1 MAIVKVGTYR
11 NPPEDITDYEA
22 MVAHLDAYTRQ
33 VGNQGMILTEW
44 TNTTNVPKIAMGS
57 YISHGGV
64 LYVVED
70 EDYVL
75 PALSVDGTY
84 YIRVAVSG
92 ETLALDYI
100 TDLTGYVWNAI
111 YNGLYHPDGKQV
123 LPYQV
128 VKSGASVGKWKIT
141 NLMQVD
147 GFNIVNYLGESSR
160 QSIDVTIAEIAVGAL
175 IPTRKTGSSGIMS
188 AEFGSYKTTAQAWWL
203 DVERFIIA
211 WRDDYNHSYISLY
224 KYMNGTVTKLGS
236 DYGPYATTS
245 DIPEILVY
253 DSNTFFLSLH
263 TSTGDVYIINASES
277 GLTLQYTVNV
287 TGNAASNIS
296 MAWIDKTQKIFA
308 VCTYASSIA
317 KVITAY
323 SWDGSSGITS
333 LATYSL
339 ASVYTG
345 YLQLR
350 SISRNYMI
358 LNYITSGTDIMK
370 LIFNLLYDNT
380 TGYSIQ
386 AIITPFP
393 GNYYPKTY
401 IQRFLS
407 QNVVLGEYQ
416 TGLSRYPSGELIYAS
431 YSSLAK
437 ETVLDINDNGTGLA
451 IMRNQNTSKCF
462 IGKFEYG
469 KI

>member
-1 MAIVKVGTYR
+1 MAITKVGTYR

-22 MVAHLDAYTRQ
+22 IVAHLEAYTRQ
-33 VGNQGMILTEW
+33 IGNQGMILTEW
-44 TNTTNVPKIAMGS
+44 TNNTTQPKIAMGS

-70 EDYVL
+70 EDYGL
-75 PALSVDGTY
+75 PALSSDGTY
-84 YIRVAVSG
+84 YLRVAASG
-92 ETLALDYI
+92 DTLAITYTTNIADYS
-100 TDLTGYVWNAI
+100 WNAV
-111 YNGLYHPDGKQV
+111 YGGLYHPDESQV

-128 VKSGASVGKWKIT
+128 VKSGALVEKWKIT
-141 NLMQVD
+141 NLMQGS

-160 QSIDVTIAEIAVGAL
+160 QSVDVTIAEIAVGAL
-175 IPTRKTGSSGIMS
+175 IPTRKTGSSGILS
-188 AEFGSYKTTAQAWWL
+188 AEFGSYGTTAQAWWL
-203 DVERFIIA
+203 NGERFIIA
-211 WRDDYNHSYISLY
+211 WRDSFNNSYISLY
-224 KYMNGTVTKLGS
+224 TYLNGIVTKVGS
-236 DYGPYATTS
+236 DYGPYAVTS
-245 DIPEILVY
+245 DRPEIIVY
-253 DSNTFFLSLH
+253 DANTFFLSTY
-263 TSTGDVYIINASES
+263 TSNGDVYIINASVS

-287 TGNAASNIS
+287 TGGVTRNIS
-296 MAWIDKTQKIFA
+296 MAWIDRAQKIFA
-308 VCTYASSIA
+308 VCTSAYNVE

-323 SWDGSSGITS
+323 SWNGSSGITS

-339 ASVYTG
+339 PAIYTG

-350 SISRNYMI
+350 SISRNYII

-370 LIFNLLYDNT
+370 LIFNLLYDA

-386 AIITPFP
+386 AIVTPFP

-416 TGLSRYPSGELIYAS
+416 TGLSKYPSGEFIYPS